1 MKLNTNTLAVLRN
14 FSGINPSIVV
24 KPGKVLSTI
33 APSKTIYARAT
44 VESEFDRRFAI
55 YDLSRFISA
64 ITLFEE
70 PELSFGESSVRIHDS
85 TSKSIHYKYA
95 SEDVIKYTPPDK
107 DIKLPSIDVS
117 FDLSDKT
124 FREITKAASV
134 LGLTT
139 ISVVGNGTTVT
150 LQAEEIKSGS
160 SESDSFSVNVGE
172 TDKTFKAV
180 FKSENLMK
188 LISGDYRVDIS
199 AKGISHFVGQN
210 VEYFVAVEANSK
222 F

>member
-1 MKLNTNTLAVLRN
+1 MKLNANTLAVLRN

-70 PELSFGESSVRIHDS
+70 PELTFGESSVRIHDS
-85 TSKSIHYKYA
+85 TSKSIQYKYA

-107 DIKLPSIDVS
+107 DIKLPSVDVS
-117 FDLSDKT
+117 FALSDKT

-199 AKGISHFVGQN
+199 SKGISHFVGQN
-210 VEYFVAVEANSK
+210 IEYFVAVEANSK

>member
-1 MKLNTNTLAVLRN
+1 MKLDTNTLAVLRN

-70 PELSFGESSVRIHDS
+70 PELTFGESSVRIHDS
-85 TSKSIHYKYA
+85 TSKSIQYKYA

-107 DIKLPSIDVS
+107 DIKLPSTDVS
-117 FDLSDKT
+117 FALSDKT

-160 SESDSFSVNVGE
+160 SESDNFSVNVGE
-172 TDKTFKAV
+172 TDKVFKAV

-188 LISGDYRVDIS
+188 LIPVDYRVDIS
-199 AKGISHFVGQN
+199 SKGISHFVGQN
-210 VEYFVAVEANSK
+210 IEYFVAVEANSK

>member
-1 MKLNTNTLAVLRN
+1 MKLDVNTLSILRN
-14 FSGINPSIVV
+14 FAGINPSIVV
-24 KPGKVLSTI
+24 KPGKVLTTI

-44 VESEFDRRFAI
+44 VDPEFDKRFAI

-64 ITLFEE
+64 VTLFEE
-70 PELSFGESSVRIHDS
+70 PNLSFGDAAVRISDS
-85 TSKSIHYKYA
+85 TSKSVQYKYA
-95 SEDVIKYTPPDK
+95 SEDVIKHIPPDK
-107 DIKLPSIDVS
+107 EIKLPSIDVT
-117 FDLSDKT
+117 FNLTDKI

-139 ISVVGNGTTVT
+139 ISVVGDGTNVT
-150 LQAEEIKSGS
+150 LQAEEIKSGV
-160 SESDSFSVNVGE
+160 SESDNFSVNVGE

-188 LISGDYRVDIS
+188 LIPGDYRVDIS
-199 AKGISHFVGQN
+199 SKGISHFAGQG